1 MFMMLCLTKD
11 ILLLSLLRRG
21 RVMADFGFIWQDEY
35 CVHVQLSDGRK
46 AGFPRLVSDAF
57 FDAVEWAADRV
68 DGDIQIR

>member
-1 MFMMLCLTKD
+1 
-11 ILLLSLLRRG
+11 
-21 RVMADFGFIWQDEY
+21 MADFGFIWQDEY